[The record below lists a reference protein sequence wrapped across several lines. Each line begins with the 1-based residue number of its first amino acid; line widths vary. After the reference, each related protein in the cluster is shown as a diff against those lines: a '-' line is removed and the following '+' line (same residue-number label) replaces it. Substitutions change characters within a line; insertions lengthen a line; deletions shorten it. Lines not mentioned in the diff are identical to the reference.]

1 MKRLGILTAVH
12 TAQVL
17 NRSATTTTTTTTTT
31 TASGIK
37 STTASTSTTAS
48 AAAGATQTQTATT
61 TTGIPSVL
69 LSNVVAA
76 HQDRG
81 GRDLIYNNMSSNI
94 RNGGGGRFESDL
106 HGNVNILLGGEREN
120 YPLPLSSAARTKA
133 YTRSEQINQL
143 RTLIQAMLGGVI
155 MIVFFVCYCCHKSI
169 RKNRPS
175 EYSQYWRTEPDI
187 NSLEVYTMDSHS
199 MCFDRNA
206 ISLGHQIVPEELHHH
221 QSAATTAAS
230 LSNSLPARP
239 LTPGPPPAYESLIF
253 KPGGC
258 TASAATASSPSDKKP
273 EPASLSPLS
282 CILPVPD
289 DEQQQQQQQQQQ
301 HEQEQQQQHQHQHR
315 HHSSSLKEVESRR
328 DDEGLP
334 TYEAALKLEA
344 HGYLLVPHYTRLFSR
359 AFSRSEHSS
368 NISAGSSTG
377 SIHAPK
383 TCSSSSNSD
392 ECLSLYLTC
401 DARGIK
407 NGGAMLYLQDAEA
420 ESPAAVVEAG
430 NLLPRLNRAR
440 ERGKQ
445 RRSRKC
451 QFESQ

>member
-17 NRSATTTTTTTTTT
+17 NRSATTTTTTTTT
-31 TASGIK
+31 IK

-48 AAAGATQTQTATT
+48 ADAGASQTQTTT
-61 TTGIPSVL
+61 STTGIPSVL

-106 HGNVNILLGGEREN
+106 HGNVNILLGG
-120 YPLPLSSAARTKA
+120 
-133 YTRSEQINQL
+133 
-143 RTLIQAMLGGVI
+143 AMLGGVI

-221 QSAATTAAS
+221 HHHHQSAAATAANS

-253 KPGGC
+253 KPGGA
-258 TASAATASSPSDKKP
+258 ASAATTASSPSDKKP

-289 DEQQQQQQQQQQ
+289 DEQQQQQQQQQ
-301 HEQEQQQQHQHQHR
+301 EQQQEQQQQQHQHQ

-328 DDEGLP
+328 EDEGLP

-344 HGYLLVPHYTRLFSR
+344 HGYV
-359 AFSRSEHSS
+359 
-368 NISAGSSTG
+368 
-377 SIHAPK
+377 
-383 TCSSSSNSD
+383 
-392 ECLSLYLTC
+392 
-401 DARGIK
+401 
-407 NGGAMLYLQDAEA
+407 
-420 ESPAAVVEAG
+420 
-430 NLLPRLNRAR
+430 
-440 ERGKQ
+440 
-445 RRSRKC
+445 
-451 QFESQ
+451 